1 MKARIIDLKST
12 NPYKNVASEYAY
24 YTNLDKDQVIFLLWQ
39 NSPCVVMGRNQNAY
53 QELDLEF
60 INKENILPVRR
71 FTGGGAVYHDLGNL
85 NFTFISSQK
94 NKDMDKWMA
103 IVLKALE
110 KSKIRGKLDGR
121 NDLTVDGKKFS
132 GMAFIEDE
140 EKFMVHG
147 TLMVDL
153 DLNVLEKCLTPDI
166 SKFTGKGIKS
176 VRSRV
181 CNLKDLDKD
190 LDIETLKKNLIETF
204 KDFYPSSQEEIHQ
217 DQAGEL
223 ATYKK
228 ISEDEW
234 IYGKNEKAHIER
246 RYYHKNKPLDFEFWI
261 ENDIIKVIEVY
272 SDSLDLKALDGL
284 KSSLE
289 GEKYSQIH
297 IEEKINKYMK

>member
-24 YTNLDKDQVIFLLWQ
+24 YTNLDQDQVIFLLWQ

-53 QELDLEF
+53 QELDLEYMS
-60 INKENILPVRR
+60 KENILPVRR

-94 NKDMDKWMA
+94 NKDMDKWMD

-110 KSKIRGKLDGR
+110 KSNIRGKLDGR

-140 EKFMVHG
+140 AKVMVHG

-153 DLNVLEKCLTPDI
+153 DLSVLGKCLTPDI

-190 LDIETLKKNLIETF
+190 LEIKDLKENLIESF
-204 KDFYPSSQEEIHQ
+204 KAFYPSAKKEDHQTIEGEEDI
-217 DQAGEL
+217 
-223 ATYKK
+223 YKK
-228 ISEDEW
+228 ISADEW
-234 IYGKNEKAHIER
+234 IFGKNEKAHIEK
-246 RYYHKNKPLDFEFWI
+246 RYYHKNKPLDFEIWI
-261 ENDIIKVIEVY
+261 ENDIIKAIEVY